1 MSNESL
7 GAFATT
13 LALALLGYLGTYV
26 YSRALQRRKDRLDRV
41 NSQLRDLYGPL
52 LALASSGSLLFA
64 RWRETEFPPLLEGWA
79 RATPEDKQQWRLW
92 MLAAFMPTNRQMKD
106 IITKQAHL
114 VDEDYMPPALLTFCA
129 HVSAYEVLLQK
140 WDEGDYSRMVPY
152 ILFPQ
157 AIGDYVTQ
165 TFQRLKQRQSHLLYG
180 RTQGSVDS
188 IRTLEEFRE
197 AHPEYFVD
205 RVQELV
211 R

>member
-7 GAFATT
+7 GAFATAV
-13 LALALLGYLGTYV
+13 ALALLGYLGTYA
-26 YSRALQRRKDRLDRV
+26 YSRALQRRNDRLDRV

-52 LALASSGSLLFA
+52 LALVSSGSLLFA

-79 RATPEDKQQWRLW
+79 GATPEDKQQWRLW
-92 MLAAFMPTNRQMKD
+92 MLAAFMPMNRQMKD

-114 VDEDYMPPALLTFCA
+114 VDEDYMPPALLAFCA
-129 HVSAYEVLLQK
+129 HVSAYEVLLQR
-140 WDEGDYSRMVPY
+140 WDKGDYSRMVPY

-157 AIGDYVTQ
+157 AIGDYATQ

-180 RTQGSVDS
+180 RTQGSPDS
-188 IRTLEEFRE
+188 IRTLGEFRE

-205 RVQELV
+205 RGPSAG
-211 R
+211 